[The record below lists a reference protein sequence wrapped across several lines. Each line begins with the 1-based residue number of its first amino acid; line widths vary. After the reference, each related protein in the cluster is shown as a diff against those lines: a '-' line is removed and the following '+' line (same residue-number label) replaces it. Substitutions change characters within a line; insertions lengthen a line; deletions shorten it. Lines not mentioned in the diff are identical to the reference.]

1 VVEEE
6 GDFFGLVVD
15 GVTSLPSTVVVPDPD
30 EVFLID
36 PVVEAG
42 GGDFLLVVTGV
53 MPLLATGVVPN
64 AVEVDSAD
72 STLTNWSSGVFQN
85 DFSVSMLLVE

>member
-1 VVEEE
+1 VVEAE
-6 GDFFGLVVD
+6 GDFFVLVVD
-15 GVTSLPSTVVVPDPD
+15 GVTLLPFTVVVPDAI

-42 GGDFLLVVTGV
+42 GGDFLFVVTGE
-53 MPLLATGVVPN
+53 MSPATGVVPN
-64 AVEVDSAD
+64 AVEVDLAD
-72 STLTNWSSGVFQN
+72 STLTNLSPGVFQN